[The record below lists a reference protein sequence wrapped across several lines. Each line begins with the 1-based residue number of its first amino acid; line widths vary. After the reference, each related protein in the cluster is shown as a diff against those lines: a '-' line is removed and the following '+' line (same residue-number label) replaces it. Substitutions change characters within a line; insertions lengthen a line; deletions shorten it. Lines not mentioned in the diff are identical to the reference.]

1 MLSLKSSAK
10 VLMGHSGHP
19 LELLRAARTEFCMPI
34 LIVGLLNRIVPVR
47 AEDNVM
53 RIAALFGL
61 NAFAV
66 TAALVASALFSVPA
80 LSDPLLKRE
89 PLLLPPYISVLVD
102 TGTCRA
108 GMVMK
113 VRGAIP
119 GRSRQRTCVPMGT
132 TQARNSNML

>member
-1 MLSLKSSAK
+1 
-10 VLMGHSGHP
+10 
-19 LELLRAARTEFCMPI
+19 
-34 LIVGLLNRIVPVR
+34 
-47 AEDNVM
+47 M

-61 NAFAV
+61 KALALP
-66 TAALVASALFSVPA
+66 AALVASALFAVPA
-80 LSDPLLKRE
+80 VADPFLKRE

-102 TGTCRA
+102 TGTCGA

-132 TQARNSNML
+132 TQAHNGNTL